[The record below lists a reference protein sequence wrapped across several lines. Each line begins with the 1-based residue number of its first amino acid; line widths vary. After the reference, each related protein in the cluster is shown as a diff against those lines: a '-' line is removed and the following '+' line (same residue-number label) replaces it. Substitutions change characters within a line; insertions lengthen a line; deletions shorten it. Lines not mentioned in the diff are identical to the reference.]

1 MLLLLGLVCVWCACA
16 WGSSVV
22 KSRSNGSESAWWSDW
37 HDCAV
42 VGTSGTLIDSA
53 LGARIDAHGTVIRV
67 NWAPVLRY
75 ADSVGMRVDAVVS
88 ETSLSPKAHELAAA
102 RPLVLLHAVHDD
114 AQWAHE
120 FERYTAAQ
128 DVPSDAVMQLSDE
141 LEVLAGELV
150 TREDRRLGFGQKV
163 CSRLP
168 ADPDLCLPTAAF
180 AAALLALL
188 TCRDSVTLYGFA
200 GPRSRAP
207 QYYFEPTDTHLEV
220 LTLKQKPAAAR
231 LGVTSDWI
239 ADHQARRIE
248 FQILALVASGRAP
261 ESLWEWRRAFLRDA
275 NAEPP
280 TLKFGNLAPP
290 APVSAGVPSLPHDL
304 PDHRIPYL
312 RPLARSFPDVESAGS
327 PPGLPSSA
335 KWRKLVRGFRELE
348 DKFLE
353 EFDVP
358 RGDLKRLER
367 YMAAISESES
377 PMMLSE
383 STNTTRN
390 HDAPPTLNNCT
401 GLRIPV
407 VPADYENA
415 AERLPRSMVDP
426 ALFELTLSDNTYPPV
441 KELGHGTYG
450 TAFLCFA
457 ATNNTYASADVRR
470 IALVERQPLV
480 IKVLKSASLVKLA
493 RELQVLAVLRGLP
506 HTLQLLDT
514 VRMGDGHFG
523 FVVPFTNLSNYRDV
537 FPLMSAPAVRDYVR
551 KVLVALDGAHSRGIV
566 HLDLKPLN
574 IFFDHRTGELQ
585 VGDWGLSRFYHRNVS
600 LSWRTMTA
608 YYKAPEVFMG
618 SPFYS
623 YAVDMWSL
631 GAVFAGMIVGR
642 FHFFEGKN
650 MDDVADQW
658 IEHLGTD
665 EWDAFVRKYR
675 FDVDPRWARR
685 HTPQRRLPTP
695 WLWYIRE
702 QNRHMISAEALD
714 LLSRMLRFDPVERIT
729 AREALMHPYFDPA
742 VAASTVA
749 RPPYANP
756 YDAWEQRFA
765 RTANKPEPDALKK
778 Q

>member
-1 MLLLLGLVCVWCACA
+1 MLRLSSYTRRTAPTRWPPTLPCTRNVAFHEFSAHRIHWKHSLRTWLLV
-16 WGSSVV
+16 SSV
-22 KSRSNGSESAWWSDW
+22 
-37 HDCAV
+37 C
-42 VGTSGTLIDSA
+42 LA
-53 LGARIDAHGTVIRV
+53 L
-67 NWAPVLRY
+67 
-75 ADSVGMRVDAVVS
+75 
-88 ETSLSPKAHELAAA
+88 
-102 RPLVLLHAVHDD
+102 
-114 AQWAHE
+114 
-120 FERYTAAQ
+120 
-128 DVPSDAVMQLSDE
+128 VPSCA
-141 LEVLAGELV
+141 LARQS
-150 TREDRRLGFGQKV
+150 T
-163 CSRLP
+163 ST
-168 ADPDLCLPTAAF
+168 LCLSTASF
-180 AAALLALL
+180 FAALLATLV
-188 TCRDSVTLYGFA
+188 CRDSVTLFGFA
-200 GPRSRAP
+200 GPRSN
-207 QYYFEPTDTHLEV
+207 
-220 LTLKQKPAAAR
+220 AAAFYFGDEDAQR
-231 LGVTSDWI
+231 RALLSQRFKPVASLLGVLPEFQS
-239 ADHQARRIE
+239 AFQEQRVE
-248 FQILALVASGRAP
+248 FQILARIASGRAP
-261 ESLWEWRRAFLRDA
+261 PLLWAWRRALRR
-275 NAEPP
+275 EPESSPPNVTFAGQSRASIKESISAP
-280 TLKFGNLAPP
+280 TLPPNLFH
-290 APVSAGVPSLPHDL
+290 V
-304 PDHRIPYL
+304 L
-312 RPLARSFPDVESAGS
+312 RPLPRSYSAEL
-327 PPGLPSSA
+327 PPVGDENLQF
-335 KWRKLVRGFRELE
+335 KDDDDWKRLVRGFQLMEREFA
-348 DKFLE
+348 KKY
-353 EFDVP
+353 DV
-358 RGDLKRLER
+358 DVASVKRLEGF
-367 YMAAISESES
+367 MANLPRDRLI
-377 PMMLSE
+377 E
-383 STNTTRN
+383 STRSSTRVDKLTAN
-390 HDAPPTLNNCT
+390 EYDQPPT
-401 GLRIPV
+401 GHRSPLRIPV
-407 VPADYENA
+407 VPPEYESVADA
-415 AERLPRSMVDP
+415 LP
-426 ALFELTLSDNTYPPV
+426 LELTDPRHFKLEFSDNTYPPV

-729 AREALMHPYFDPA
+729 AREALMHPYFTSEMAPA
-742 VAASTVA
+742 RRAAHRSVLGMGT
-749 RPPYANP
+749 
-756 YDAWEQRFA
+756 EE
-765 RTANKPEPDALKK
+765 KALKEREEETMNMNER